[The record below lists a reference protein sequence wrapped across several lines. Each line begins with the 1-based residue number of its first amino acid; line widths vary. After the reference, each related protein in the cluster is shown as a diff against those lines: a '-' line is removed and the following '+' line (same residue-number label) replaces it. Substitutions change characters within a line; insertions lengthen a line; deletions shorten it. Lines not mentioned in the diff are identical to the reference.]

1 MMLILSSA
9 FVFAI
14 AKIRFISLIYNFL
27 YAILLKKKH
36 LDCLR
41 GSIMTHLRKFVSSV
55 PEYRRTSRA
64 NFKHKL
70 EDILMLVILG
80 RLSKCITRA
89 EILQFG
95 KRHLKRLQSK
105 GLFPY
110 GLPSEATLC
119 RVFQSIDDEKMADRM
134 SAFAEVFR
142 KEISASATDI
152 ICIVGKAMR
161 GTLYDNGRNPNIV
174 SAYSLRSSF
183 TLATDVCKEKSN
195 EIKSVPRLLDKLD
208 VSGCVVTADAMSCQK
223 GIIDKIRG
231 KGGDFVIELKANQ
244 RSLRYGLEDSIKAT
258 TPTDIYK
265 EGPYLEHGRIES
277 RVCRIFRGEELIA
290 DREKWNGNLTVI
302 EILTSTEK
310 KSDGRSTS
318 EQRLY
323 ISSLDSSAERLS
335 QITKQ
340 HWAIESMHWD
350 LDRNLRQDSIKRK
363 AERAARNLD
372 TIQRMVLAL
381 IAVWKNRRKKISD
394 KQKGTAQII
403 RELAVSFTNVLHFLA
418 QK

>member
-1 MMLILSSA
+1 M
-9 FVFAI
+9 
-14 AKIRFISLIYNFL
+14 
-27 YAILLKKKH
+27 
-36 LDCLR
+36 
-41 GSIMTHLRKFVSSV
+41 
-55 PEYRRTSRA
+55 
-64 NFKHKL
+64 
-70 EDILMLVILG
+70 
-80 RLSKCITRA
+80 
-89 EILQFG
+89 
-95 KRHLKRLQSK
+95 
-105 GLFPY
+105 
-110 GLPSEATLC
+110 
-119 RVFQSIDDEKMADRM
+119 
-134 SAFAEVFR
+134 
-142 KEISASATDI
+142 
-152 ICIVGKAMR
+152 
-161 GTLYDNGRNPNIV
+161 
-174 SAYSLRSSF
+174 
-183 TLATDVCKEKSN
+183 
-195 EIKSVPRLLDKLD
+195 
-208 VSGCVVTADAMSCQK
+208 
-223 GIIDKIRG
+223 
-231 KGGDFVIELKANQ
+231 IELKANQ

-340 HWAIESMHWD
+340 HWTIESMHWD

-363 AERAARNLD
+363 TERTARNLD

-394 KQKGTAQII
+394 KRKGTAEIT
-403 RELAVSFTNVLHFLA
+403 RELSVSFTKVLHFLA